1 MVEWLT
7 PIETI
12 SILTEP
18 TMNLGARQT
27 ILEADQLDD
36 EALETIMNPITANK
50 REIEEQEPLLNNV
63 QSERKTVKGT
73 IFD

>member
-18 TMNLGARQT
+18 TMDLGARAT
-27 ILEADQLDD
+27 VLEADQLDD

-50 REIEEQEPLLNNV
+50 REIEE
-63 QSERKTVKGT
+63 
-73 IFD
+73 